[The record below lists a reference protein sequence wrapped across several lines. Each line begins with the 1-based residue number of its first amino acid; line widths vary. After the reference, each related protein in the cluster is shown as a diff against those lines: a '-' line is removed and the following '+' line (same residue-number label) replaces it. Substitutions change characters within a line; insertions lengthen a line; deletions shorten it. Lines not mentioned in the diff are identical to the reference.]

1 MEESGVAERF
11 YREMELVLPD
21 RDTWTIGWSL
31 RERARTHGDRPYL
44 DVPHQGVIHTF
55 AETLALTE
63 ALARGFVENGCG
75 RGDRVL
81 LMAPNCAEVVLC
93 WYGAALAGVVEVP
106 INTAYRGAFLE
117 HQVRT
122 TAPRVAVIDAEF
134 APRFIEGDRTAY
146 ESIERYFVLGDGA
159 AQEAA
164 LATLGEAGLD
174 AARYE
179 ELSRPD
185 STVELPEVAPSD
197 TGAIFFTSGTTGLSK
212 GVSMSHSQLCFIAMQ
227 TIGIFRLTDADVQ
240 MAVGP
245 LFHGNAQFMGALP
258 DLIVGCRFVLREK
271 YSASR
276 WIDQIRECGATVTNF
291 IGVMMDWT
299 FKQPARPDD
308 AENDLRCVL
317 AVPVPTSIVEGFRR
331 RFGVEVLTT
340 EYGMTEISI
349 PVIAPYGAECPT
361 GAAGLLVDEFFE
373 AKIVDPETD
382 REVAVGEV
390 GEFVVRGKEPWVI
403 LTDYFNMPDRTAEA
417 QRNLWFHTGDGLRR
431 DADGWYY
438 FVDRIKDAI
447 RRRGEN
453 ISSYEV
459 EQAVVPHEG
468 ILECAAVAVPAH
480 HTEAGEDEVALFVV
494 PVDGAELE
502 VEEVREWCVRQLPGF
517 AVPEHILVID
527 ELPKTPSGK
536 VRKVELRELAGE
548 AAREQVA

>member
-1 MEESGVAERF
+1 MAERF
-11 YREMELVLPD
+11 YREMELVRPD
-21 RDTWTIGWSL
+21 RDTWTIGWNL
-31 RERARTHGDRPYL
+31 RERARTHGNRPYL
-44 DVPHQGVIHTF
+44 EVPHQGVSHTF
-55 AETLALTE
+55 AETLALAE
-63 ALARGFVENGCG
+63 ALARGFVENDCVL
-75 RGDRVL
+75 GDRVL
-81 LMAPNCAEVVLC
+81 LMATNCAEVVLC

-122 TAPRVAVIDAEF
+122 TTPRVAVIDAEF
-134 APRFIEGDRTAY
+134 ATRFTEGDRSAY
-146 ESIERYFVLGDGA
+146 ESIERYFVLGEGA

-164 LATLGEAGLD
+164 VEALRGAGLK
-174 AARYE
+174 AAPYE
-179 ELSRPD
+179 ELPRPD
-185 STVELPEVAPSD
+185 SVAELPEVAPGD

-212 GVSMSHSQLCFIAMQ
+212 GVSMSHSQLCFIAQQ
-227 TIGIFRLTDADVQ
+227 TIGIFQLTEDDTQ

-271 YSASR
+271 YSATR
-276 WIDQIRECGATVTNF
+276 WIDQIRECRATVTNF

-299 FKQPARPDD
+299 FKQPPRPDD
-308 AENDLRCVL
+308 ADNDLRCVL
-317 AVPVPTSIVEGFRR
+317 AVPVPTSIVEGFRS

-349 PVIAPYGAECPT
+349 PIIAPYGVDRPT
-361 GAAGLLVDEFFE
+361 GAAGLLADEFFE
-373 AKIVDPETD
+373 ARIVDPETD
-382 REVAVGEV
+382 REMPVGEV

-431 DADGWYY
+431 DEDGWYY

-459 EQAVVPHEG
+459 EQAVVPHES

-494 PVDGAELE
+494 PNAGAELE
-502 VEEVREWCVRQLPGF
+502 VEEVREWCVRQLPRF
-517 AVPEHILVID
+517 AVPEHILVIA
-527 ELPKTPSGK
+527 ELPMTPSGK
-536 VRKVELRELAGE
+536 VRKVELREMAQQAADE
-548 AAREQVA
+548 PAREGVA